1 MSDCEP
7 STSRRRFL
15 GSGAAVMALGA
26 PCHAAVEA
34 TEESRP
40 TTPAY
45 SDLRVR
51 VRTPSKQ
58 PRLFLEA
65 SYQKGGYDLEG
76 IEVSAKK

>member
-7 STSRRRFL
+7 STSGRRFF
-15 GSGAAVMALGA
+15 GSGVAAIGMGA
-26 PCHAAVEA
+26 PCHAVVEA
-34 TEESRP
+34 SGETRP

-65 SYQKGGYDLEG
+65 SYQKGDYDLEG
-76 IEVSAKK
+76 IEASAKK